1 MTAAE
6 RKRVVEAFSQRI
18 RAQGFLRLQQ
28 VPKVFEEEKLDK
40 ALYAGAGPKR
50 WIAENFP
57 EFHVDPAKTIVTLAG
72 QSAPDPESGGV
83 QLSASQRQALV
94 EHFQDEIDRA
104 GQCWCSNVAG
114 FMRNNGLPEWRQLVR
129 PGESLPAWLAREFP
143 EFRHDTKNGASAI
156 FPRNG
161 GPAAGPEDVQRPRP
175 ADAQLRSI
183 SFKFAYFPMNGE
195 VLGQLQQLT
204 GNPTLR
210 HEIWHSICVQKTTC
224 YLMGMDVGLLDDS
237 GSQPPHMALPQ
248 DLKTER
254 GQKIGRAHL

>member
-94 EHFQDEIDRA
+94 
-104 GQCWCSNVAG
+104 
-114 FMRNNGLPEWRQLVR
+114 
-129 PGESLPAWLAREFP
+129 
-143 EFRHDTKNGASAI
+143 
-156 FPRNG
+156 
-161 GPAAGPEDVQRPRP
+161 
-175 ADAQLRSI
+175 
-183 SFKFAYFPMNGE
+183 
-195 VLGQLQQLT
+195 
-204 GNPTLR
+204 
-210 HEIWHSICVQKTTC
+210 
-224 YLMGMDVGLLDDS
+224 
-237 GSQPPHMALPQ
+237 
-248 DLKTER
+248 
-254 GQKIGRAHL
+254 